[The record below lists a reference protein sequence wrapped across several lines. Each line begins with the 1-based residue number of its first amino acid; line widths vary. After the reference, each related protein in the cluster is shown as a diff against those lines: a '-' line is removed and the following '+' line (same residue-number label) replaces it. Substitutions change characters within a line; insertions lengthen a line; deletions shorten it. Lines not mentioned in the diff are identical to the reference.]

1 VVTLRIANPEVS
13 IVQRFAVLAMLLL
26 GLLPLHAEAHSH
38 LLQATPA
45 DGSVLTQSPPSFT
58 LLFNEPARLTALSIQ
73 KDDEAPQKIGGL
85 PSAASAR
92 WVIAA
97 PVLTAGSYTLSFRVV
112 GADSHIMSG
121 SIKFRLREP

>member
-1 VVTLRIANPEVS
+1 MHRIYA
-13 IVQRFAVLAMLLL
+13 FALALL
-26 GLLPLHAEAHSH
+26 GLLPGDAEAHVH

-73 KDDEAPQKIGGL
+73 KDDQLPQKIGGL
-85 PSAASAR
+85 LSAASAR

-112 GADSHIMSG
+112 SADSHIMSG

>member
-1 VVTLRIANPEVS
+1 MW
-13 IVQRFAVLAMLLL
+13 RFSAVAMLVL
-26 GLLPLHAEAHSH
+26 GLTPLAAEAHAH

-45 DGSVLTQSPPSFT
+45 DGSVLTEAPPSFM

-85 PSAASAR
+85 AGAASAR
-92 WVIAA
+92 WVVNA
-97 PVLTAGSYTLSFRVV
+97 PKLAPGSYTLSYRVLSE
-112 GADSHIMSG
+112 DSHIMSG